1 MPQTVTYSGSAVA
14 DTGPAL
20 SFSRTIPLEGVN
32 LIAFT
37 LKTTESAKVDLG
49 STPAQL
55 QFLLINPSAPSE
67 NITFTID
74 GKGTALKLDQPLILG
89 SASAV
94 SFLGNFKFLE
104 VTNGDKDPVTIEIF
118 VGRDPTS

>member
-14 DTGPAL
+14 DTGPAI
-20 SFSRTIPLEGVN
+20 SFSRVVPLEGVN
-32 LIAFT
+32 LINFALDPT
-37 LKTTESAKVDLG
+37 KSAKVDLG

-55 QFLLINPSAPSE
+55 QLLVIKPSAPSD

-74 GKGTALKLDQPLILG
+74 GKGTALKLDQPLMLG

-94 SFLGNFKFLE
+94 SLLGTFTFLQI
-104 VTNGDKDPVTIEIF
+104 TNGDKDPVTIDIL